1 MLYDNALLIIAY
13 SAAYSLTNDG
23 IYLDTAVRTADYVLR
38 EMTSPEGGFYCAQ
51 DADSEGVEGRF
62 YLFTRPELEE
72 LLGAEAEPFCRRFG
86 VTEEGNWEKGQNIMN
101 LIRTEDW
108 EQTPKDVTP
117 DVLQRV
123 REYRK
128 NRMQLHRDDKVLT
141 AWNALMIVAM
151 ARAGR
156 ILKEPRYLQAGL
168 RATAFIEE
176 NLKDEQGLLLSR
188 WREGEAAHVGKLD
201 DYAFYAWALLEL
213 YEVTFDVEWLAKACE
228 TAESLLEGFFD
239 RENGG
244 FWPYANDGEQ
254 LITRKKETYDGAMPS
269 GNAVAG
275 LVLSLLGRLTGEQ
288 KWREAAA
295 LQMAYLAG
303 AAERYPAG
311 HSFALLALLEEIWSA
326 GELVVSAKG
335 IPEELEEFLREEA
348 HPGLVVLLKTPES
361 AQRLGELAPFTRG
374 YPIPEQG
381 AQYYLCRDG
390 ACQQP
395 VDSVKNLIF

>member
-1 MLYDNALLIIAY
+1 
-13 SAAYSLTNDG
+13 
-23 IYLDTAVRTADYVLR
+23 
-38 EMTSPEGGFYCAQ
+38 
-51 DADSEGVEGRF
+51 
-62 YLFTRPELEE
+62 
-72 LLGAEAEPFCRRFG
+72 
-86 VTEEGNWEKGQNIMN
+86 
-101 LIRTEDW
+101 
-108 EQTPKDVTP
+108 
-117 DVLQRV
+117 
-123 REYRK
+123 
-128 NRMQLHRDDKVLT
+128 MQLHRDDKVLT
-141 AWNALMIVAM
+141 GWNALMIVAM

-176 NLKDEQGLLLSR
+176 NLKDEQGRLLSR
-188 WREGEAAHVGKLD
+188 WREGEAAHAGKLD

-275 LVLSLLGRLTGEQ
+275 LVLSRLGRLTGEQ

-311 HSFALLALLEEIWSA
+311 HSFALLALLEELWSA
-326 GELVVSAKG
+326 GELVVTAQEP
-335 IPEELEEFLREEA
+335 PEELEQFLREEA

-361 AQRLGELAPFTRG
+361 AQSLGELAPFTNA

-395 VDSVKNLIF
+395 VDDVKNLTF